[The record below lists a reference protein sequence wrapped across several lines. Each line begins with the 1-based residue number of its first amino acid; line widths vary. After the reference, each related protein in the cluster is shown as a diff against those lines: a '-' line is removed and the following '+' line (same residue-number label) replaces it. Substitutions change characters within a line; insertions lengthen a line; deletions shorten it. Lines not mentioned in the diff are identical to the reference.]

1 MLFTI
6 QSYCFDCLVDGQDRI
21 INESLALLIRLASPE
36 MIIITEQPRH
46 SLASALSFMTQ
57 RRNTF
62 RLPIRLKVHGAV
74 NMLHG
79 YFTITKASH

>member
-1 MLFTI
+1 
-6 QSYCFDCLVDGQDRI
+6 
-21 INESLALLIRLASPE
+21 

-62 RLPIRLKVHGAV
+62 RLPIRSVAPAPVVAAELRQQQLESPRCGEH
-74 NMLHG
+74 
-79 YFTITKASH
+79 ASRLFYDHQS